1 MGKQTKKMSEPKLI
15 FDGDYCS
22 VWSDNTM
29 TFSDGVGFVGTT
41 DQKETH
47 QLYLALKFLFEK
59 ESHQ

>member
-1 MGKQTKKMSEPKLI
+1 MKKMSEPKLI

-47 QLYLALKFLFEK
+47 QLYLALKDLFEK
-59 ESHQ
+59 ESQ